1 MCEMNKV
8 DFPNEN
14 RPPVRSSDPAVAA
27 AARHAREHM
36 AQEAAHKTAPANAP
50 EARPQHKPAAHKA
63 EPGKRPAN
71 KKAAPRQAAPK
82 RSTPKQKKSRV
93 VPLMLLFLAAILTMV
108 VYKFFVFLT
117 DEANKVKL
125 EVTTEVAYPVALGN
139 FFTENPAFPDLVECN
154 LDFATVNYDVP
165 QDIYFT
171 ITMYYRNYPCTLH
184 IVDTTPAT
192 AEAIPQTMFSVD
204 EVPAAADCV
213 TGITDAT
220 AVTVEWAEE
229 PDITGGG
236 ELTFDAVLTDQCGNV
251 STVSVPFS
259 VTKDTT
265 APVIDGTKDIEG
277 YCDDPITYK
286 DGVTVTDNYDD
297 NPVLTIDNSAV
308 DIYAAGEYTV
318 TYTATDFSGNSSST
332 DITVTLEEKPSTYVE
347 PEEVEA
353 AAKEILAQIT
363 EPGMSDMEIA
373 LQICY
378 WCRYNINYVE
388 KADVTSQT
396 RAAYDGLVNRSGTC
410 YTIAYAAKAL
420 YDAAGIENMIVKR
433 EPYTYSPHYWNYIC
447 IDGEWYHCDSTP
459 RHEYSSYFFMY
470 TTEELQAIWL
480 NGWNGYKFDESKYPE
495 SATESVQDKI
505 NYSQHTI
512 KDD

>member
-8 DFPNEN
+8 DFPNNN
-14 RPPVRSSDPAVAA
+14 RPPVRSSDPAVRIAA
-27 AARHAREHM
+27 QHAREQM
-36 AQEAAHKTAPANAP
+36 AHQNAKPSPSRRQPVRKTAPAKSK
-50 EARPQHKPAAHKA
+50 AR
-63 EPGKRPAN
+63 
-71 KKAAPRQAAPK
+71 KAASPK
-82 RSTPKQKKSRV
+82 TKQNRSRV
-93 VPLMLLFLAAILTMV
+93 IPLMLLFIAAISIMV

-117 DEANKVKL
+117 DEASKVKL

-139 FFTENPAFPDLVECN
+139 FFTEDPAFPDMVSCN
-154 LDFATVNYDVP
+154 LDFATVNYAVP

-184 IVDTTPAT
+184 IVDTTAPA
-192 AEAIPQTMFSVD
+192 AEAVPQTLFSVD
-204 EVPAAADCV
+204 EVPAAADCI

-220 AVTVEWAEE
+220 GVTVEWASE
-229 PDITGGG
+229 PDISGGG

-251 STVSVPFS
+251 TTIPVPFS

-265 APVIDGTKDIEG
+265 APVIEGTKDIEG

-286 DGVTVTDNYDD
+286 DGVTVTDNYDE
-297 NPVLTIDNSAV
+297 NPTLTIDNTAV
-308 DIYAAGEYTV
+308 DIYSAGEYTV
-318 TYTATDFSGNSSST
+318 TYTATDFSGNSSSAE
-332 DITVTLEEKPSTYVE
+332 ITVTLEEKPSTYVE
-347 PEEVEA
+347 PEVVEA
-353 AAKEILAQIT
+353 AALEILEQIT

-378 WCRYNINYVE
+378 WCRYNINYTE

-396 RAAYDGLVNRSGTC
+396 RAAYDGLVNRAGTC

-447 IDGEWYHCDSTP
+447 IDGQWYHCDSTP

-470 TTEELQAIWL
+470 TTDELKAIWL
-480 NGWNGYKFDESKYPE
+480 NGWNGYKFDEEKYPE
-495 SATESVQDKI
+495 SATESVQSMI
-505 NYSQHTI
+505 NYSKHTI

>member
-8 DFPNEN
+8 DFPNNN
-14 RPPVRSSDPAVAA
+14 RPPVRSSDPAVRKAA
-27 AARHAREHM
+27 QHAREQM
-36 AQEAAHKTAPANAP
+36 AHQNAKPSPSKRQPVRKAAPA
-50 EARPQHKPAAHKA
+50 KSKA
-63 EPGKRPAN
+63 
-71 KKAAPRQAAPK
+71 KKAASPK
-82 RSTPKQKKSRV
+82 TKQTKQNKSRV
-93 VPLMLLFLAAILTMV
+93 IPLMLLFLAAISIMV

-139 FFTENPAFPDLVECN
+139 FFTEDPAFPDMVSCN
-154 LDFATVNYDVP
+154 LDFATVNYAVP

-184 IVDTTPAT
+184 IVDTTAPA

-204 EVPAAADCV
+204 EVPAAADCI

-220 AVTVEWAEE
+220 GVTVEWASE
-229 PDITGGG
+229 PDISGGG

-251 STVSVPFS
+251 TTIPVPFS

-265 APVIDGTKDIEG
+265 APVIEGTKDIEG

-286 DGVTVTDNYDD
+286 DGVTVTDNYDE
-297 NPVLTIDNSAV
+297 NPTLTIDNTAV
-308 DIYAAGEYTV
+308 DIYSAGEYTV
-318 TYTATDFSGNSSST
+318 TYTATDFSGNSSSAE
-332 DITVTLEEKPSTYVE
+332 ITVTLEEKPSTYVE
-347 PEEVEA
+347 PEVVEA
-353 AAKEILAQIT
+353 AALEILEQIT

-378 WCRYNINYVE
+378 WCRYNINYTE

-396 RAAYDGLVNRSGTC
+396 RAAYDGLVNRAGTC

-447 IDGEWYHCDSTP
+447 IDGQWYHCDSTP

-470 TTEELQAIWL
+470 TTDELKAIWL
-480 NGWNGYKFDESKYPE
+480 NGWNGYKFDEEKYPE
-495 SATESVQDKI
+495 SATESVQYMI
-505 NYSQHTI
+505 NYSKHTI